1 MNKIYRIF
9 IILFIVIFFVLT
21 SAYVYLCFKG
31 KDLVV
36 QRLEQ
41 QIGRKV
47 SFGAVSFSY
56 PLVVKIKQLSVE
68 GYGSA
73 KQAIFSLNFFYLF
86 LGEVHFDHVEIV
98 EPYILFTR
106 QGNEKISLVPALASS
121 PKKEAADAALTPAQP
136 RNTRLVLFA
145 NKVVIRD
152 GTFMVF
158 ESLGNEAKAL
168 AQVTKINAV
177 IGHAVFPV
185 EKPVKTTFHLKA
197 LVSGF
202 EGRLASEALSVIGW
216 ADFYQKDM
224 LAQAKLTGING
235 QVGLSAELESVKND
249 MTVKGKMSLSFK
261 TKTSPGQETKNF
273 EDLFVQALQS
283 SGTNIDL
290 SFQFKTKMDDFK
302 ANKISL
308 SGAVTK

>member
-1 MNKIYRIF
+1 MKKIYKIG
-9 IILFIVIFFVLT
+9 IILLVILFFVLT

-47 SFGAVSFSY
+47 SFGVVSFSY
-56 PLVVKIKQLSVE
+56 PLVVKIKQLNVE

-73 KQAIFSLNFFYLF
+73 KQTIFSLNLFYLF
-86 LGEVHFDHVEIV
+86 LGEVHFANIEII

-106 QGNEKISLVPALASS
+106 QGDEKISLVPVLASS
-121 PKKEAADAALTPAQP
+121 PKGEATGASATPIEKKTS
-136 RNTRLVLFA
+136 NLVLFA
-145 NKVVIRD
+145 DKVIIRD
-152 GTFMVF
+152 GTFTVF
-158 ESLGNEAKAL
+158 ENLGSEAKAL
-168 AQVTKINAV
+168 VQVIKINAA
-177 IGHAVFPV
+177 IGHVVFPV
-185 EKPVKTTFHLKA
+185 GKPVKTTFDLKA

-202 EGRLASEALSVIGW
+202 EGRLANEELKVIGW

-224 LAQAKLTGING
+224 IAQAKLTGING
-235 QVGLSAELESVKND
+235 QVGMSADLESVKND

-261 TKTSPGQETKNF
+261 TKTVSGQETNNF
-273 EDLFVQALQS
+273 EGLFVQALQS
-283 SGTNIDL
+283 SGANIDL

-302 ANKISL
+302 ASKISL
-308 SGAVTK
+308 SGEFSK